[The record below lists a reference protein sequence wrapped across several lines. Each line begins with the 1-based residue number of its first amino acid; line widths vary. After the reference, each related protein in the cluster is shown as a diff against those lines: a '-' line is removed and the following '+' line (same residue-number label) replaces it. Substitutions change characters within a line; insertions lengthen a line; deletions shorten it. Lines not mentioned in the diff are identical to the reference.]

1 MSEQS
6 PNMVALMEHAAKALV
21 ENQAEVLVESF
32 DEDGEIVLELTVAE
46 DDMGRI
52 IGRQGRTAR
61 ALRHLL
67 RAAGAKTN
75 RRYELEI
82 LE

>member
-21 ENQAEVLVESF
+21 ENQAEVLVDSF

-46 DDMGRI
+46 DAWAGSLAD
-52 IGRQGRTAR
+52 R
-61 ALRHLL
+61 AERHALC
-67 RAAGAKTN
+67 G
-75 RRYELEI
+75 I
-82 LE
+82 C